1 MGIEVWER
9 RPRPQRLP
17 PGLLPSAPG
26 VWRCRPAWA
35 AGSWKEGAFS
45 GAGEVGWGALPP
57 PFFGGASSGAGV
69 EKLNRGEMSVGKR
82 NAQGTGE
89 MGAGWGTPGW
99 AECSVHGQITQVSK
113 GEGGQDSGPWSGAS
127 QAPGAPAR
135 SPRAGLLGSRAAW
148 GRPLARPPA
157 PGREQLRASGPG
169 TSLWSPN
176 YSRAAPTG
184 FLRARRSGRPSR
196 WREQRLGAGYLATLA
211 STRRG
216 RLMGRSR
223 PRDNP
228 G

>member
-1 MGIEVWER
+1 MMGIEVWER

-35 AGSWKEGAFS
+35 AGSWKEGALS

-89 MGAGWGTPGW
+89 VGAGWGTPGW

-113 GEGGQDSGPWSGAS
+113 GEVGQDSGPRRGARGLGS
-127 QAPGAPAR
+127 WGAGPPGAAR
-135 SPRAGLLGSRAAW
+135 SPARRRLGESSSAPRGPGPLFGALITRERLPRGFCGRTGAGGLAAGGSSGLG
-148 GRPLARPPA
+148 LATSPPSPPPA
-157 PGREQLRASGPG
+157 
-169 TSLWSPN
+169 
-176 YSRAAPTG
+176 
-184 FLRARRSGRPSR
+184 
-196 WREQRLGAGYLATLA
+196 AG
-211 STRRG
+211 G
-216 RLMGRSR
+216 
-223 PRDNP
+223 
-228 G
+228 